1 MSKRNAG
8 KDPLDK
14 VEGFFKRSFG
24 KIEKAVRKELED
36 FKQRQSYLEAF
47 LKDKNVA
54 TVSPSSKFISQRVVK
69 ALALSGRE
77 VVVEYGPADGVLTG
91 PILSSLG
98 PSGILV
104 AVEQN
109 PILYKALVRRIRD
122 PRLKAFQGDVR
133 QIHEILSRLGIAK
146 ADRIV
151 SGVPFTFF
159 KPYERGRLLAE
170 TYDLLKPG
178 GRFVAYQIT
187 TVLTGALELFFP
199 KVKTEFEL
207 RNIPPLFVFT
217 CYK

>member
-1 MSKRNAG
+1 MSRKNAP

-14 VEGFFKRSFG
+14 VEDFFRRSFG
-24 KIEKAVRKELED
+24 KIEKAVRRELKD

-47 LKDKNVA
+47 LRDKNVA
-54 TVSPSSKFISQRVVK
+54 TVSPSSKFIAGRVVK
-69 ALALSGRE
+69 ALALSGPE
-77 VVVEYGPADGVLTG
+77 VVVEYGPADGVLTR
-91 PILSSLG
+91 PILSGLG

-109 PILYKALVRRIRD
+109 PFLYKALVRSIRD
-122 PRLKAFQGDVR
+122 PRLKAVHGDVR
-133 QIHEILSRLGIAK
+133 RIREILSGLGIEK
-146 ADRIV
+146 VDRVV

-170 TYDLLKPG
+170 TYELLKPG

-207 RNIPPLFVFT
+207 RNIPPHFVFT